1 MGNRTTSRRVTAST
15 AQPAYGRREFLTRG
29 GLALG
34 AVGLGSALVPRYV
47 AAGGEAPVSGGELTV
62 GLVSAVGRFDPH
74 GWSGFT
80 SNVVTN
86 HVYQGLVRLNFD
98 TSEIEPCLA
107 ESWSASTRRPTAT
120 RSVRA

>member
-1 MGNRTTSRRVTAST
+1 M
-15 AQPAYGRREFLTRG
+15 
-29 GLALG
+29 
-34 AVGLGSALVPRYV
+34 
-47 AAGGEAPVSGGELTV
+47 SGGELTV

-98 TSEIEPCLA
+98 TSEIEPCLGRVVGA
-107 ESWSASTRRPTAT
+107 RRPAD
-120 RSVRA
+120 VPLHAP